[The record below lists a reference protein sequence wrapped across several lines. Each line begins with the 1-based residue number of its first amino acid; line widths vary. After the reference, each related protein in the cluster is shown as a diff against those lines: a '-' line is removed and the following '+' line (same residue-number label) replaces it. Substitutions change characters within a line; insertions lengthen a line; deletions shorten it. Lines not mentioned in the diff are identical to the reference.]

1 MQEEIKQE
9 ENVQFTTLEMELNDK
24 LIESEDKYVRLFAE
38 FENYKKRTQKD
49 KEDIKIATKTSMLSS
64 ILDLDSDLAIA
75 MKNSKSDNEGLKL
88 IMSKLE
94 KFLNNQGVESIQ
106 TDTYDSDLHEVISV
120 LEVGEEKIIDVV
132 SKGYTLNGKPF
143 RFPKIILGR

>member
-9 ENVQFTTLEMELNDK
+9 ENVEFTPLEMELNDK

-75 MKNSKSDNEGLKL
+75 MKNSKGDNEGLKL